1 MMIGADGPN
10 GVYVVSGASILRW
23 LPSLGRKFDGDWGW
37 NLARLLAYTFLTQL
51 FAVLGLV
58 LVVLALVLRTF
69 GPTVD
74 QNDVAFLAAFL
85 PNRTATTAMLTFE
98 HSLVATPVIVLALG
112 LPVALWYGSRFF
124 VVLESCLC
132 VIFRRP
138 RRAFLRQN
146 RMALTMLALF
156 VALLPVIMLSATL
169 TPHLLP
175 TSTGSANATHSHGP
189 ATLLAALRASP
200 VWTALGVLAG
210 LAANFTLLLVAYT
223 RVTPGRVGLRAAWPG
238 ALLAATLAQ
247 GYLLI
252 FPFYTRYILQPDHF
266 GAIAGFALVSLM
278 FFFAYGF
285 LIIIGAEVA
294 SWQAGYREE
303 PREIT
308 AALAHLHS
316 LRSVSRPLTPQ
327 LAATE
332 LANAAYA
339 PAPPRP
345 IEANAPHTPVR
356 E

>member
-1 MMIGADGPN
+1 MNMGN
-10 GVYVVSGASILRW
+10 GASVLRW
-23 LPSLGRKFDGDWGW
+23 LHSLGRKFDGDWGW

-74 QNDVAFLAAFL
+74 QDDVAFLAAFL
-85 PNRTATTAMLTFE
+85 PNHTATTAMLTFAQ
-98 HSLVATPVIVLALG
+98 SLVATPVILLVLG

-138 RRAFLRQN
+138 RRSFLRQN
-146 RMALTMLALF
+146 RMALGMLALF
-156 VALLPVIMLSATL
+156 VVLLPVILVSVTL
-169 TPHLLP
+169 TPHLLATP
-175 TSTGSANATHSHGP
+175 IAVSSAAHQHGP
-189 ATLLAALRASP
+189 AALLAALRASP
-200 VWTALGVLAG
+200 QWTALGVLAG
-210 LAANFTLLLVAYT
+210 LAANFALLLVAYT
-223 RVTPGRVGLRAAWPG
+223 QITPGRVGLRAAWPG
-238 ALLAATLAQ
+238 ALLAASLAQ

-252 FPFYTRYILQPDHF
+252 FPLYTRYILQPDHF

-316 LRSVSRPLTPQ
+316 LRSVSRPLATPTPTT
-327 LAATE
+327 APTE
-332 LANAAYA
+332 SAEAIM
-339 PAPPRP
+339 PRM
-345 IEANAPHTPVR
+345 PVR